1 MARQL
6 TRVSTPPST
15 GPHAEATE
23 PPIAHTATARARLT
37 ESGYACP
44 ISAIDDGMITAAAA
58 PCTILAAISAPIAGA
73 SPHAADTR
81 ANSPTPAPNAR
92 RAPARS
98 ESAPADS
105 SSAANSSVQPS
116 TTHCSPVIPP
126 PRSARIEGKATLT
139 TTASSV
145 TTKNP
150 STAAASAATAWRD
163 RRGGVINGA
172 GRPRVVITVSPAGVA
187 AATAPVADASQRHV
201 HDIRDRRP
209 QGGPADRGTGRATL
223 PLQR

>member
-73 SPHAADTR
+73 SPHAADRR

-98 ESAPADS
+98 ESAPADRS
-105 SSAANSSVQPS
+105 S
-116 TTHCSPVIPP
+116 
-126 PRSARIEGKATLT
+126 
-139 TTASSV
+139 
-145 TTKNP
+145 
-150 STAAASAATAWRD
+150 AAASAATAWRD